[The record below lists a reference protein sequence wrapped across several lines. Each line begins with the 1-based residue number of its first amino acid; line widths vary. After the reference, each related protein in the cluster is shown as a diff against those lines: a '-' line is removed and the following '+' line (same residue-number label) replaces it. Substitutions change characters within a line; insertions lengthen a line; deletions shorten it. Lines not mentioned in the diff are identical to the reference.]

1 MKAGGCG
8 QSRVRG
14 KEGRAV
20 IGSQDIMIA
29 LALGM
34 IFFGAKKLPE
44 LARGLGESLK
54 EFKKATTQPDEPPG
68 ATAQPLTIPASAGPT
83 RRCASCQT
91 ALHGDWA
98 HCPKCGAAAPVA

>member
-1 MKAGGCG
+1 
-8 QSRVRG
+8 
-14 KEGRAV
+14 V

-54 EFKKATTQPDEPPG
+54 EFKKATTHPDEPPG
-68 ATAQPLTIPASAGPT
+68 ATAQPLTIPASAGPA

>member
-1 MKAGGCG
+1 M
-8 QSRVRG
+8 
-14 KEGRAV
+14 

>member
-1 MKAGGCG
+1 
-8 QSRVRG
+8 
-14 KEGRAV
+14 V

-68 ATAQPLTIPASAGPT
+68 APAQPLTIPASAGPT
-83 RRCASCQT
+83 RRCASCQA

>member
-1 MKAGGCG
+1 M
-8 QSRVRG
+8 
-14 KEGRAV
+14 

-54 EFKKATTQPDEPPG
+54 EFKKATTHPDEPPG
-68 ATAQPLTIPASAGPT
+68 ATAQPLTIPASAGPA

>member
-1 MKAGGCG
+1 MNLGFP
-8 QSRVRG
+8 
-14 KEGRAV
+14 E
-20 IGSQDIMIA
+20 IIMIFIIA
-29 LALGM
+29 LLV
-34 IFFGAKKLPE
+34 FGPKKLPE

-54 EFKKATTQPDEPPG
+54 EFKKATTHPDEPPG
-68 ATAQPLTIPASAGPT
+68 ATAQPLTIPASAGPA

>member
-1 MKAGGCG
+1 
-8 QSRVRG
+8 
-14 KEGRAV
+14 V

-54 EFKKATTQPDEPPG
+54 EFKKTTTQPDEPPG
-68 ATAQPLTIPASAGPT
+68 ATAQPLTIPASAGPA